1 MKQNSRVQS
10 YFTDPTLQR
19 SFKGHKDTITSCIFN
34 PNMYIL

>member
-1 MKQNSRVQS
+1 MKQNSGTRIQS

-34 PNMYIL
+34 PNM